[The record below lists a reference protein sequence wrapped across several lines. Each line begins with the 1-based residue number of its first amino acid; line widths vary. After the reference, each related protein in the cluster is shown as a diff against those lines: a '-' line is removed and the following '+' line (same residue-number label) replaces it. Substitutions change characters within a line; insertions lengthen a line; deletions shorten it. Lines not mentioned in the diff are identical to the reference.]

1 VKTFMD
7 SALSGSSTDK
17 RLFRLALLRW
27 YDSSKRDLPW
37 RKDKDP
43 YRIWLSEIMLQQ
55 TRVGAVLEHYHEFLR
70 RFPTLAD
77 LASANPDEVLAVW
90 SGLGYYRRARNLH
103 AAAQKVV
110 AGFHGEIPLT
120 AADLR
125 QLPGIGRYTAAA
137 IASIAFGE
145 TCAVLDGNVERVLGR
160 VSGFSEPSKTELW
173 ALAEDLLSPKRP
185 GDFNQ
190 AIMELGATVC
200 LPAEPRCLLCPIAK
214 WCQTRGAG
222 SKKLK
227 TKRKFCELNLALVT
241 DRNRVML
248 VRRPNSATVMTGM
261 WELPELSAIPT
272 GSDYPLLDLKHS
284 IMNTDYQVRVW
295 TVPKSALKNRS
306 RWWSASALPE
316 IPLTGLARKILR
328 RAALI

>member
-55 TRVGAVLEHYHEFLR
+55 TRVGAVLEHYREFLT
-70 RFPTLAD
+70 RFRTISG
-77 LASANPDEVLAVW
+77 LASANTHEVLAAW

-103 AAAQKVV
+103 AAAQRVV
-110 AGFHGEIPLT
+110 ADFHGEIPRT

-160 VSGFSEPSKTELW
+160 VSGFSGPSKTQLW
-173 ALAEDLLSPKRP
+173 ALAEDLLSPTRP

-190 AIMELGATVC
+190 AMMELGATVC

-214 WCQTRGAG
+214 WCGTRGAG
-222 SKKLK
+222 AKKLK
-227 TKRKFCELNLALVT
+227 PKRKSCELNLAFVT
-241 DRNRVML
+241 DHNRVML
-248 VRRPNSATVMTGM
+248 VQRPNSATVMTGM
-261 WELPELSAIPT
+261 WELPELSAIPS
-272 GSDYPLLDLKHS
+272 GSDQPLLDLKHS

-295 TVPKSALKNRS
+295 TVPKPALKNRS
-306 RWWSASALPE
+306 RWWSASDLPE